1 MLGTLLTKE
10 LSPKEKEEQLKNVY
24 GIEVSR
30 LAKER
35 LNHMCNLSELIE
47 ERAMEQG
54 IEKGRTEM
62 IWNMY
67 EMGMSLENI
76 AKVSKMSL
84 KDIKRVIDK
93 LQKK

>member
-1 MLGTLLTKE
+1 M
-10 LSPKEKEEQLKNVY
+10 EQ
-24 GIEVSR
+24 GIE
-30 LAKER
+30 K
-35 LNHMCNLSELIE
+35 
-47 ERAMEQG
+47 G

-84 KDIKRVIDK
+84 EDIERVIDK

>member
-1 MLGTLLTKE
+1 MYPIRWTRQ
-10 LSPKEKEEQLKNVY
+10 EK
-24 GIEVSR
+24 GI
-30 LAKER
+30 AK
-35 LNHMCNLSELIE
+35 
-47 ERAMEQG
+47 G
-54 IEKGRTEM
+54 IEKGRTDMRTDM

-67 EMGMSLENI
+67 ELGMSLENI